1 MPPKNWPKLYY
12 VLNSVFFMSISVG
25 LLYSL
30 KSSAEKW
37 DWFEC
42 LDPNDEEVFN
52 ASSCYGIKA
61 VLAMS
66 FVLFL
71 YHFIIFCLILPRMRF
86 SMHVHDGYW
95 GFKLLVIILLY
106 IAAFFIPHS
115 FYVIWAHICR
125 GGSFVFLLVQ
135 GYFLLN
141 ASYTWNDRLLAANQT
156 NYKNAS
162 CMQAIMLAVSI
173 IFGTALF
180 SWLGL

>member
-1 MPPKNWPKLYY
+1 MCIACAKCGVPPKNWPKLYY
-12 VLNSVFFMSISVG
+12 VINSVFFMLISLG

-30 KSSAEKW
+30 KSSAEEW

-42 LDPNDEEVFN
+42 LDPSDEEVFN

-66 FVLFL
+66 FTLFI

-95 GFKLLVIILLY
+95 GAKLIVIILLY
-106 IAAFFIPHS
+106 IAAFFIPHK

-125 GGSFVFLLVQ
+125 GGSFLFLIVQ

-141 ASYTWNDRLLAANQT
+141 ASYTWNDRLLAAH
-156 NYKNAS
+156 
-162 CMQAIMLAVSI
+162 
-173 IFGTALF
+173 
-180 SWLGL
+180 